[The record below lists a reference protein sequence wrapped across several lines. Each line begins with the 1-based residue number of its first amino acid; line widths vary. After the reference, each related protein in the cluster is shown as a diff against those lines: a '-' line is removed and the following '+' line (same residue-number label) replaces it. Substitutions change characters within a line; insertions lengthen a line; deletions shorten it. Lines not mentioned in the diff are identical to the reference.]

1 MSERSDAFAA
11 RLLNCYA
18 AAVHDVLRSMGQ
30 GRCVLP
36 PNIKPLDPTKKLAGE
51 VYTVSG
57 HVDMTR
63 DPHDTL
69 VQWTGLLS
77 QAPAGKVLVCQPH
90 TYEIALM
97 GELSAETLNF
107 RGIRGYVVD
116 GGCRDTDFIL
126 ELGFPV
132 FCTFTTPTVA
142 VSATINAATFPGKRQ
157 CGGPPLPV
165 GRAGDESDFASEIS
179 HHAGLAAAAALSRIP
194 LRYGWRYSS
203 RSTSS
208 GGTFEP
214 RASPV
219 RRYRTSAG
227 VGTRSSG
234 RASGPAR

>member
-1 MSERSDAFAA
+1 MSDRSDALAA

-18 AAVHDVLRSMGQ
+18 AAVHDVLRALGH

-36 PNIKPLDPTKKLAGE
+36 PSIRALDPSKKLAGE
-51 VYTVSG
+51 IYTVGG
-57 HVDMTR
+57 HIDMTR

-77 QAPAGKVLVCQPH
+77 KAPPGKVLVCQPH

-132 FCTFTTPTVA
+132 FCSFNTPKD
-142 VSATINAATFPGKRQ
+142 I
-157 CGGPPLPV
+157 V
-165 GRAGDESDFASEIS
+165 GRWVPDRLGEGTALLACHTPFAIAFGPGSFARHVDAGAVPIGLDESAARCDVDTPDDLEVARAVGLGRHTAQALEAVYAS
-179 HHAGLAAAAALSRIP
+179 
-194 LRYGWRYSS
+194 
-203 RSTSS
+203 
-208 GGTFEP
+208 
-214 RASPV
+214 
-219 RRYRTSAG
+219 
-227 VGTRSSG
+227 
-234 RASGPAR
+234 

>member
-1 MSERSDAFAA
+1 MSDRSDALAA

-18 AAVHDVLRSMGQ
+18 AAVHDVLRGMGH

-36 PNIKPLDPTKKLAGE
+36 PNIRALDPTKKLAGE
-51 VYTVSG
+51 IYTVSG
-57 HVDMTR
+57 HIDLTR

-77 QAPAGKVLVCQPH
+77 KAPPGKVLVCQPH

-132 FCTFTTPTVA
+132 FCSFNTPKDIVGRW
-142 VSATINAATFPGKRQ
+142 VPDRLGEPITIGEVTISSEDYLLADRDGVVIIPGKLVDDVVTKTEAVLQTENTVRTAI
-157 CGGPPLPV
+157 L
-165 GRAGDESDFASEIS
+165 AGMDPQEAY
-179 HHAGLAAAAALSRIP
+179 LK
-194 LRYGWRYSS
+194 YGK
-203 RSTSS
+203 
-208 GGTFEP
+208 F
-214 RASPV
+214 
-219 RRYRTSAG
+219 
-227 VGTRSSG
+227 
-234 RASGPAR
+234 